1 MDIDDPL
8 LEGFEEPIRMNAVVA
23 RIDDKLDPMVA
34 EEITHGGVPLLR
46 RAKAFLRK
54 LSQRNAL
61 FARERRG
68 AAGWAI
74 RRHGH
79 HIEPALDQVAQ
90 VRSLTGDR
98 DADFQCQWMTTRSGP
113 E

>member
-8 LEGFEEPIRMNAVVA
+8 LEGFEERIRVNAVVA
-23 RIDDKLDPMVA
+23 RIDDKLDPVLA
-34 EEITHGGVPLLR
+34 EEITHRSVPLLR

-54 LSQRNAL
+54 LSQRNVL

-79 HIEPALDQVAQ
+79 HVEAALDQVAQ
-90 VRSLTGDR
+90 VRSLAGDR
-98 DADFQCQWMTTRSGP
+98 DADFQGQWMTTRSGP